1 MKTRII
7 ASVWAAALLVG
18 AGTPVAQAAPRI
30 ISAVAS
36 SALGGPQQ
44 LCVGAFQGEVKTRLG
59 ERLVVDG
66 RSGTTLGSEN
76 ALLAAARSG
85 SVDIAILTGPI
96 VSTAVPEFGVF
107 DMPFVFRDWAHVK
120 AVSEGPFAE
129 QIAPKFAAKGLVLL
143 AIGEQGF
150 RNITNSRRPIRTPA
164 DLKGLKIRVLPN
176 EIYAMTFRAL
186 GAEVVPMEFPLVYA
200 ALKDA
205 RIDGQENPI
214 TTIVGSS
221 LQHVQKHLTMTGHFF
236 APIAVVMNREMF
248 ESFEPADRK
257 VLIEAARA
265 AVERVRSST
274 SGNDAKGLEK
284 LKQDGMQVIE
294 TVDRQPFIDAVK
306 TLEPEFEKRFGK
318 ELLAAIKAAR

>member
-1 MKTRII
+1 MKNPII
-7 ASVWAAALLVG
+7 ACVCATAVLVG
-18 AGTPVAQAAPRI
+18 TGAHAAQAAPRI

-44 LCVGAFQGEVKTRLG
+44 LSLDAFQGEIRARMG
-59 ERLVVDG
+59 ERLVVDV

-76 ALLAAARSG
+76 ALLAAAQSG
-85 SVDIAILTGPI
+85 AVDISILTGPV

-107 DMPFVFRDWAHVK
+107 DLPFVFRDWAHVK
-120 AVSEGPFAE
+120 AVSEGPLAE
-129 QIAPKFAAKGLVLL
+129 QIAPKFAAKGLALL

-150 RNITNSRRPIRTPA
+150 RNITNSKRPIRTPA
-164 DLKGLKIRVLPN
+164 DLVGLKIRVLPN
-176 EIYAMTFRAL
+176 EIYQMTFRAL

-214 TTIVGSS
+214 TTIVGSG
-221 LQHVQKHLTMTGHFF
+221 LQDVQKHLTLTRHFF
-236 APIAVVMNREMF
+236 APIAVVMNRETF

-265 AVERVRSST
+265 AVERVRNAT
-274 SGNDAKGLEK
+274 SGSDAEGLAR
-284 LKQDGMQVIE
+284 LKQDGMEVIE

-318 ELLAAIKAAR
+318 DLLAAIKAAR